1 MYKASIIIPYFKKK
15 KFFKKTINSVLNQ
28 TYKNF
33 EIIIVYDDEDKKD
46 LYFIKQLIK
55 NDKRFKLIINKKNVG
70 AGESRNKGIKMAK
83 GKYICFIDADDIWNS
98 NKLEIQINFMRKK
111 KLLISHS
118 SYQIIN
124 ESNKVIG
131 HRTAENYNSFF
142 ELRKSCNIG
151 LSSVVIEKRLIQ
163 NKLKFPKIK
172 TKEDFVLWLK
182 ILKGGTKIYSINK
195 SLVKWRKSN
204 NSLSSSSIQKIK
216 DGFKV
221 YNYYLNYNFVK
232 SLFFLLVL
240 SLNYLKKLLF
250 RS

>member
-1 MYKASIIIPYFKKK
+1 MYKASVVIPYFKKK
-15 KFFKKTINSVLNQ
+15 RFFKKTINSVLNQ

-33 EIIIVYDDEDKKD
+33 EILIIYDDEDKSD
-46 LYFIKQLIK
+46 LTFVKQLIK
-55 NDKRFKLIINKKNVG
+55 NDKRFKLIVNKKNLG
-70 AGESRNKGIKMAK
+70 AGESRNKGIRMAK
-83 GKYICFIDADDIWNS
+83 GKYICFIDADDIWKS

-111 KLLISHS
+111 KILISHS

-131 HRTAENYNSFF
+131 FRTAENYDSFF

-151 LSSVVIEKRLIQ
+151 LSSVVIEKKLIR
-163 NKLKFPKIK
+163 NKCKFPKIK
-172 TKEDFVLWLK
+172 TKEDFVLWLR
-182 ILKGGTKIYSINK
+182 ILKGGTKIYSIKK

-232 SLFFLLVL
+232 SFFFLLIL
-240 SLNYLKKLLF
+240 SSNYFKKSFF

>member
-1 MYKASIIIPYFKKK
+1 M
-15 KFFKKTINSVLNQ
+15 
-28 TYKNF
+28 
-33 EIIIVYDDEDKKD
+33 
-46 LYFIKQLIK
+46 
-55 NDKRFKLIINKKNVG
+55 
-70 AGESRNKGIKMAK
+70 
-83 GKYICFIDADDIWNS
+83 
-98 NKLEIQINFMRKK
+98 
-111 KLLISHS
+111 
-118 SYQIIN
+118 
-124 ESNKVIG
+124 
-131 HRTAENYNSFF
+131 
-142 ELRKSCNIG
+142 
-151 LSSVVIEKRLIQ
+151 
-163 NKLKFPKIK
+163 KFPKIK

>member
-1 MYKASIIIPYFKKK
+1 MYKASVVIPYFKKK
-15 KFFKKTINSVLNQ
+15 RFFKKTINSVLNQ

-33 EIIIVYDDEDKKD
+33 EILIIYDDEDKSD
-46 LYFIKQLIK
+46 LTFVKQLIK
-55 NDKRFKLIINKKNVG
+55 NDKRFKLIVNKKNLG
-70 AGESRNKGIKMAK
+70 AGESRNKGIRMAK
-83 GKYICFIDADDIWNS
+83 GKYICFIDADDIWKS

-111 KLLISHS
+111 KILISHS
-118 SYQIIN
+118 SYHIIN

-131 HRTAENYNSFF
+131 FRTAENYDSFF

-151 LSSVVIEKRLIQ
+151 LSSVVIEKKLIK
-163 NKLKFPKIK
+163 NKCKFPKIK
-172 TKEDFVLWLK
+172 TKEDFVLWLR
-182 ILKGGTKIYSINK
+182 ILKSGTKIYSIKK

-232 SLFFLLVL
+232 SFFFLLIL
-240 SLNYLKKLLF
+240 SSNYFKKSF
-250 RS
+250 FSS

>member
-1 MYKASIIIPYFKKK
+1 M
-15 KFFKKTINSVLNQ
+15 
-28 TYKNF
+28 
-33 EIIIVYDDEDKKD
+33 
-46 LYFIKQLIK
+46 
-55 NDKRFKLIINKKNVG
+55 
-70 AGESRNKGIKMAK
+70 
-83 GKYICFIDADDIWNS
+83 
-98 NKLEIQINFMRKK
+98 
-111 KLLISHS
+111 ISHS

-124 ESNKVIG
+124 ERNKVIG
-131 HRTAENYNSFF
+131 YRIAETYDSFF

-151 LSSVVIEKRLIQ
+151 LSSVVIEKTLIK

-172 TKEDFVLWLK
+172 TKEDFVLWLR
-182 ILKGGTKIYSINK
+182 ILKSGTKIYSIKK

-250 RS
+250 KS

>member
-1 MYKASIIIPYFKKK
+1 MNKASVVIPYFRKK

>member
-1 MYKASIIIPYFKKK
+1 MYKASVVIPYFKKK
-15 KFFKKTINSVLNQ
+15 RFFKKTINSVLNQ

-33 EIIIVYDDEDKKD
+33 EILIIYDDEDKSD
-46 LYFIKQLIK
+46 LTFIKQLIK
-55 NDKRFKLIINKKNVG
+55 NDKRFKLIVNKKNLG
-70 AGESRNKGIKMAK
+70 AGESRNKGIRMAK
-83 GKYICFIDADDIWNS
+83 GKYICFIDADDIWKS

-111 KLLISHS
+111 KILISHS
-118 SYQIIN
+118 SYHIIN

-131 HRTAENYNSFF
+131 FRTAENYDSFF

-151 LSSVVIEKRLIQ
+151 LSSVVIEKKLIK
-163 NKLKFPKIK
+163 NKCKFPKIK
-172 TKEDFVLWLK
+172 TKEDFVLWLR
-182 ILKGGTKIYSINK
+182 ILKSGTKIYSIKK

-232 SLFFLLVL
+232 SFFFLLIL
-240 SLNYLKKLLF
+240 SSNYFKKSFF

>member
-1 MYKASIIIPYFKKK
+1 MYKASVVIPYFKKK
-15 KFFKKTINSVLNQ
+15 RFFKKTINSVLNQ

-33 EIIIVYDDEDKKD
+33 EILIIYDDEDKSD
-46 LYFIKQLIK
+46 LTFVKQLIK
-55 NDKRFKLIINKKNVG
+55 NDKRFKLIVNKKNLG
-70 AGESRNKGIKMAK
+70 AGESRNKGIRMAK
-83 GKYICFIDADDIWNS
+83 GKYICFIDADDIWKS

-111 KLLISHS
+111 KILISHS

-131 HRTAENYNSFF
+131 FRTAENYDSFF

-151 LSSVVIEKRLIQ
+151 LSSVVIEKKLIK
-163 NKLKFPKIK
+163 NKCKFPKIK
-172 TKEDFVLWLK
+172 TKEDFVLWLR
-182 ILKGGTKIYSINK
+182 ILKSGTKIYSIKK

-232 SLFFLLVL
+232 SFFFLLIL
-240 SLNYLKKLLF
+240 SSNYFKKSFF